1 MSSKTKTESNIK
13 QADFTTAEKKNEL
26 AIFEEIRKTTD
37 LTVSDPSAMKVPVS
51 MVFGRGTTGNLPSFG
66 GRTLVENSQ
75 LVDQALANV
84 GELENIWN
92 HSHSQ
97 WAWKHINFSYHSPM
111 KNMRQISAEIARK
124 KSALN
129 EAKWRQIKNEA
140 KIRKIEDELANSP
153 DMDYWREVDL
163 KIKLAELKEGMVEGT
178 KYIEGAMKD
187 VMALNEIYEQLKSK
201 VNSFSEHD
209 VEKEETKSHL
219 KRSIVQSIRDVRQ
232 SGVIS
237 KGEQEYV
244 EQIGVN
250 PMKLQRLIQQYV
262 AKEADQEHWDNRD
275 LIAFVDQLTEEL
287 AEVHKVDHVRM
298 ELMGYDPEPT
308 EDWSYTNTLALPHTM
323 RDDDSDEE

>member
-1 MSSKTKTESNIK
+1 MSSKTKENVTELQLK
-13 QADFTTAEKKNEL
+13 TEEQDKPL
-26 AIFEEIRKTTD
+26 AIFEEIRTNTN
-37 LTVSDPSAMKVPVS
+37 LMVSDPAKMKVPNA

-66 GRTLVENSQ
+66 GRTLNENTQ

-129 EAKWRQIKNEA
+129 EAKWRQVKNEA
-140 KIRKIEDELANSP
+140 KIRKIEDELANSE
-153 DMDYWREVDL
+153 DLDYWREVDL
-163 KIKLAELKEGMVEGT
+163 KIKLAELKEGMVEGV

-187 VMALNEIYEQLKSK
+187 VMALNEIYEQLKGK
-201 VNSFSEHD
+201 VSNFNEHD

-232 SGVIS
+232 YGCIS

-250 PMKLQRLIQQYV
+250 PMKLQKLIQKYV
-262 AKEADQEHWDNRD
+262 ASEAEQEHWDNRE

-308 EDWSYTNTLALPHTM
+308 EDWSYTDKLALPHTM
-323 RDDDSDEE
+323 RDEDEEE